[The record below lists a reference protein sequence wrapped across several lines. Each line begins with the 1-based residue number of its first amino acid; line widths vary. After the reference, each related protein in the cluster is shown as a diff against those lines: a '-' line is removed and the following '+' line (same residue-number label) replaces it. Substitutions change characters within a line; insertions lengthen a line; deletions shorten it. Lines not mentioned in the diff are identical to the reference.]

1 MGLDLLIRNATVVD
15 GSGAPRYRADVGVQN
30 GRIAEL
36 GRIRT
41 GAQRTIDADGLI
53 LAPGKAAILPVA
65 IAGFNTFRGVQIGSM
80 SAAILIAVVPV
91 VIASF
96 FIQRR
101 LVQGISGGAVKF

>member
-1 MGLDLLIRNATVVD
+1 MLPGIGASAIFGFTLSWNDLFWTD
-15 GSGAPRYRADVGVQN
+15 PG
-30 GRIAEL
+30 
-36 GRIRT
+36 
-41 GAQRTIDADGLI
+41 
-53 LAPGKAAILPVA
+53 PGKAAILPVA

-96 FIQRR
+96 FIQRK